1 MAAFVVSVLVVRAI
15 FGAIELERRWSKPAY
30 FIDAFNVR
38 RSGGGSRY
46 LRRLDRKRSPRT
58 VVIRPSV
65 CLSSTYSS
73 HDADTGIVEIVLIS
87 RAVSGSD

>member
-1 MAAFVVSVLVVRAI
+1 MVRTM
-15 FGAIELERRWSKPAY
+15 FGAMELERRWSKPAG

-46 LRRLDRKRSPRT
+46 LRRLDRNHSPRT

-65 CLSSTYSS
+65 GVSSTYSRR
-73 HDADTGIVEIVLIS
+73 DADTGIVEMY
-87 RAVSGSD
+87 